1 MFCADCV
8 RNWNAERALV
18 CLIKNGL
25 SNVFY
30 GCGWWS
36 DVSWSDSDQEQQHW
50 VSESPGSAVRRV
62 QHHLQ
67 RMSTCQS
74 DALSWVTLTGPA
86 TTHTWSW
93 WWCRRSFSIAWK
105 GFGVFCNAE
114 RAGAANCPSSF
125 LYKYWSVRSRNRARQ
140 LDKDSPIPFFVP
152 GAVWKLSLCG
162 QEQPHLSCVTFPVL
176 LWEPDSQ
183 ISADKG
189 EQSEES
195 KAELQPWLSKHWR
208 FLFSLNNPCTCYVS
222 PVPARTLSHCCVLAD
237 KNGFLNLK
245 LSLLL
250 FSKSLSVIMILDYF
264 FTRFFLQIG
273 ISL

>member
-1 MFCADCV
+1 
-8 RNWNAERALV
+8 
-18 CLIKNGL
+18 
-25 SNVFY
+25 
-30 GCGWWS
+30 
-36 DVSWSDSDQEQQHW
+36 
-50 VSESPGSAVRRV
+50 
-62 QHHLQ
+62 
-67 RMSTCQS
+67 MSTCQS
-74 DALSWVTLTGPA
+74 DALSGVTLTGPA

-114 RAGAANCPSSF
+114 RAGACNSPSSF
-125 LYKYWSVRSRNRARQ
+125 LYKYWSVRSRNRAHQ
-140 LDKDSPIPFFVP
+140 LDKDSPITFFVP

-208 FLFSLNNPCTCYVS
+208 FLFSLKNPCTCYVS
-222 PVPARTLSHCCVLAD
+222 PIPARALSHCCVLAD

-245 LSLLL
+245 LSLFL
-250 FSKSLSVIMILDYF
+250 FSKSLSVIMILDF
-264 FTRFFLQIG
+264 FYQIFLTDMNIFITDFKRNSCPPVFFPLFKTWYKIEKIEHWKNMMFMG
-273 ISL
+273 LCSLLIAL